1 MNKSNLVD
9 GVNCKNWFSNVKPCL
24 FFCECVLLHKH
35 CHKITCNLQFSFNFL
50 LSIICQFYYSLFPPW
65 LLFPWMT
72 IFFCLILFIQRKLA
86 NKTYHQEETPWLN
99 KDSAHLERSSTS
111 SPPMDFLLQLEYLA
125 QHEHG
130 QPVQRKIKLKK
141 HEHINFLPS
150 VSTSLPTNVI
160 NLSENMGAL
169 GSKMQKK
176 RTTSKTY
183 VTLLE
188 KLWKPR
194 ERENLHIEILS
205 LS

>member
-65 LLFPWMT
+65 LLFPWIT
-72 IFFCLILFIQRKLA
+72 IFFIQRKLA

-99 KDSAHLERSSTS
+99 KDSAHPERSSTS

-141 HEHINFLPS
+141 YEHTNFLPS

-176 RTTSKTY
+176 E
-183 VTLLE
+183 LQ
-188 KLWKPR
+188 KLIW
-194 ERENLHIEILS
+194 HY
-205 LS
+205 